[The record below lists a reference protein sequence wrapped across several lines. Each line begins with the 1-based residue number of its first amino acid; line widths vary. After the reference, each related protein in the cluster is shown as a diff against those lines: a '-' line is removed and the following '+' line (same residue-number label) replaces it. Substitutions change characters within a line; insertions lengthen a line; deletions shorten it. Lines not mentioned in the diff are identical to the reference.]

1 MSIGDIHHFFIPHHT
16 NNHRP
21 RILHPTPLLMIITF
35 VFLLQVAFRLIH
47 QSRPDILGFATNI
60 TIDELYINTNKQR
73 EQNGQPSVHLNP
85 TLSAAA
91 AKKAQHMFSNNY
103 WAHMSPDGTSP
114 WEFILGEGYQY
125 SFAGE
130 NLARDFD
137 YSKDVVDA
145 WMASPSHRENLL
157 RGEYEDIGFAIVNG
171 TLNGRETTLVVQMFG
186 TTNRKA
192 TAARTTVPSPTIPVR
207 AAATSAV
214 VKAET
219 FESVQSRLVRQP
231 VFDLA
236 ILNRNI
242 AFMLLGIFASVLV
255 VDGFMIWKHRTVR
268 IAGHNFAH
276 FIFLLAIIGVAALGA
291 SGAIL
296 AEQST
301 LNNQHTTNTLISI
314 ASFIK

>member
-21 RILHPTPLLMIITF
+21 RILHPSPLLMIIVS
-35 VFLLQVAFRLIH
+35 VFLLQVALRLIH

-60 TIDELYINTNKQR
+60 TVDELFVQTNKQR
-73 EQNGQPSVHLNP
+73 EQQGQPPVRLNP
-85 TLSAAA
+85 TLSTAA
-91 AKKAQHMFSNNY
+91 AKKAQHMFSHNY
-103 WAHMSPDGTSP
+103 WAHMAPDGTSP

-192 TAARTTVPSPTIPVR
+192 TAARASAPLPTIPVR
-207 AAATSAV
+207 AAASSAD

-219 FESVQSRLVRQP
+219 FALVPSELVRQP
-231 VFDLA
+231 IINLD

-255 VDGFMIWKHRTVR
+255 VDGFMIWKHKTVR

-276 FIFLLAIIGVAALGA
+276 FIFLLAVIGVAALGA
-291 SGAIL
+291 AGSIL
-296 AEQST
+296 
-301 LNNQHTTNTLISI
+301 
-314 ASFIK
+314 